1 MAGVFTIPKL
11 VARPKNF
18 SANIPTFEWSEFI
31 RNEVLGVGSF
41 GDVYCGRYEKQND
54 LVTVKLL
61 RENREIKRL
70 FLKEARLL
78 HRIKDHKNIASFLAF
93 CAEPYAIMMEHVV
106 FDFSIFGVD
115 KKVHSL
121 SDLLRFVDDR
131 LDFSYLKNF
140 QSKIAR
146 DILDGLSYLH
156 ENGVVHRDLKHD
168 NVLVSNQHYVGE
180 TEESARAAQFAQNPV
195 ICKLADFGESRAS
208 YLQTQ
213 TLTSSHTNRVNRG
226 TPVFMAPEHHLQPS
240 SSASL
245 EDLKKQIYG
254 LTV

>member
-1 MAGVFTIPKL
+1 M
-11 VARPKNF
+11 
-18 SANIPTFEWSEFI
+18 
-31 RNEVLGVGSF
+31 
-41 GDVYCGRYEKQND
+41 
-54 LVTVKLL
+54 VTVKLL
-61 RENREIKRL
+61 RGENREIKRL

-93 CAEPYAIMMEHVV
+93 CAEPYGIMMEHVF
-106 FDFSIFGVD
+106 FDFSIFDVD

-131 LDFSYLKNF
+131 LDFSSLKNF
-140 QSKIAR
+140 QPKIAG

-156 ENGVVHRDLKHD
+156 ENGVVHRDLKPD

-180 TEESARAAQFAQNPV
+180 TEESVRAAQFAQNPV

-213 TLTSSHTNRVNRG
+213 TLTSSHTKRVDRG
-226 TPVFMAPEHHLQPS
+226 TPVFMAPELHLRPLS
-240 SSASL
+240 SVSL
-245 EDLKKQIYG
+245 EDLKKSRYVG
-254 LTV
+254 LRFNYVLSAQSRR